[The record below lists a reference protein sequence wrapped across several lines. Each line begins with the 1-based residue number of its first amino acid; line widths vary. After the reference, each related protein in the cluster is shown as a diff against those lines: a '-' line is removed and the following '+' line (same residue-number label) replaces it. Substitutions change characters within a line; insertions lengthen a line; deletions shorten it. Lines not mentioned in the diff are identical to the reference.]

1 MSSCFSSRVV
11 PVFKVMTRQA
21 RIAAQTL
28 FEDTKL
34 SRKQLEHFCRIEE
47 WSADTETGQIQ
58 LGPISSKLHGVDMM
72 NCGLS
77 NIIACY
83 EKKDQTSILQ
93 IFETVTSE
101 STSFTYTTTL
111 ECEHGTQQPV
121 FCIGESD
128 LDEKN
133 DGFIT
138 GIFIFPY
145 VPLDKMN
152 NFIQ

>member
-1 MSSCFSSRVV
+1 MS
-11 PVFKVMTRQA
+11 RQA
-21 RIAAQTL
+21 RIAAQSP
-28 FEDTKL
+28 FGEAKL
-34 SRKQLEHFCRIEE
+34 SRKQLEHFCQIEE
-47 WSADTETGQIQ
+47 WSADTETGQIR

-77 NIIACY
+77 NVIACY
-83 EKKDQTSILQ
+83 EKKDQASILQ

-101 STSFTYTTTL
+101 STPFTYSTVL
-111 ECEHGTQQPV
+111 ECELGIQQPV

-128 LDEKN
+128 LDE
-133 DGFIT
+133 DSGGTIG

-145 VPLDKMN
+145 VPLDKVN

>member
-1 MSSCFSSRVV
+1 MSTCFSSRVV
-11 PVFKVMTRQA
+11 PVFKVMTRPA
-21 RIAAQTL
+21 RFAAQAS
-28 FEDTKL
+28 FGEAKL

-47 WSADTETGQIQ
+47 WSADTETGQIS

-83 EKKDQTSILQ
+83 EKQDQASILQ

-111 ECEHGTQQPV
+111 ECELGLQQPV

-128 LDEKN
+128 LDEN
-133 DGFIT
+133 NVGIIS

-145 VPLDKMN
+145 VPAEKVN

>member
-1 MSSCFSSRVV
+1 MSSCFSSRVTQ
-11 PVFKVMTRQA
+11 VFKVMSRQA
-21 RIAAQTL
+21 RIAAHAS
-28 FEDTKL
+28 FGKTKL
-34 SRKQLEHFCRIEE
+34 SREQLKHFCRIEE
-47 WSADTETGQIQ
+47 WSADTETGQIK

-77 NIIACY
+77 NVIARY
-83 EKKDQTSILQ
+83 EKKDQKSILQ
-93 IFETVTSE
+93 IFETVTSQ

-111 ECEHGTQQPV
+111 EYDFGTQQPV

-128 LDEKN
+128 LDE
-133 DGFIT
+133 DSGGIIS

-145 VPLDKMN
+145 VPLDKVN